1 MPLPDRVPWE
11 ELEPD
16 FIEAWGYPRGTFMP
30 EHLAIYGPNGSG
42 KSYLEKTI
50 LMRRAELRDSHVVIL
65 ATKPAGGDE
74 TLQSMGWPIVTT
86 WPPGHGEKYRRV
98 IYQASARNLRA
109 DGKVRQRQAVEH
121 LFEAL
126 WRPRSNIVLSIDE
139 ISYVDQDLGLRT
151 LLTRYYR
158 EARALG
164 ITIVAGTQR
173 PQGVTRW
180 MHSESKWKFAFA
192 PADEDDCDRVAQ
204 VLGNKL
210 YFRTVL
216 NSLDANLREFVL
228 VHTLTKQ
235 CVISH
240 ISNGPSQPVKEVKE
254 GEPRARAVT

>member
-1 MPLPDRVPWE
+1 MPLPERVDWDQ
-11 ELEPD
+11 LEPD
-16 FIEAWGYPRGTFMP
+16 FIEAWGYPRGEFMP

-42 KSYLEKTI
+42 KSYFEKTI
-50 LMRRAELRDSHVVIL
+50 LLRRAELRGSHAVIL
-65 ATKPAGGDE
+65 ATKPADS

-98 IYQASARNLRA
+98 IYQATARNLRA

-121 LFEAL
+121 LFESL
-126 WRPRSNIVLSIDE
+126 WRPNSNIILAVDE
-139 ISYVDQDLGLRT
+139 IAYVEQDLGLRT
-151 LLTRYYR
+151 LVTRYYR

-173 PQGVTRW
+173 PQGVSRW
-180 MHSESKWKFAFA
+180 MHSESKWKIAFA

-216 NSLDANLREFVL
+216 NSLDTEKREFVI

-235 CVISH
+235 CFISH
-240 ISNGPSQPVKEVKE
+240 ISNGPKQPVKEVKE
-254 GEPRARAVT
+254 AAPRARALT